1 MDIQVEELSKACAAF
16 GTTAEAFSETLFQY
30 SQHIPPIS
38 ELDISLVMA
47 NPSLSWFQRK
57 VLVHKMKK
65 IIQKT
70 DK

>member
-1 MDIQVEELSKACAAF
+1 MIDSYDTFAQTCVSF
-16 GTTAEAFSETLFQY
+16 GTTAEVFQNTFFQY

-38 ELDISLVMA
+38 ELDIALVMA

-65 IIQKT
+65 IIRKT
-70 DK
+70 DR

>member
-1 MDIQVEELSKACAAF
+1 MNPSCDAFTQACSSF

-38 ELDISLVMA
+38 ELDIALVIA

-57 VLVHKMKK
+57 VFVHKMKK